1 MESLGMSLFADQ
13 YRGRRVFITGH
24 TGFKGSWLALWLTKL
39 GATVVGYSLS
49 PDKTP
54 NHWDLLDIKIP
65 QYLKDI
71 RDSEKVRQAI
81 NETHPDIVFHLA
93 AQPLVR
99 RSYLDPL
106 ETWSTNVMGT
116 ANVLE
121 ACRSLPGIRA
131 IIVVTTDKCYE
142 NQEWVWGYRENDRL
156 GGHDPY
162 SASKASA
169 ELVVSSYRQAFF
181 NQAGS
186 PLLASVRAGNVIG
199 GGDWA
204 EDRLIP
210 DLVRSLEEQKPLQI
224 RAPMSTRPWQ
234 HVLES
239 LSGYLL
245 LGQLL
250 LEGHSDKADAW
261 NFGPGTESNLT
272 VLEVLAG
279 LQAHWPELAW
289 QPSDTPQL
297 HEAHLLS
304 LDSAKAKR
312 LLGWKPVWN
321 IDKTLDETASW
332 YRNYYRCRQILSSAQ
347 LADYIA
353 SAQMAGIGWATT

>member
-1 MESLGMSLFADQ
+1 MSLFADQ

-39 GATVVGYSLS
+39 GATVVGYSL
-49 PDKTP
+49 PLDKTP
-54 NHWDLLDIKIP
+54 NHWDLLDINISEF
-65 QYLKDI
+65 LNDI
-71 RDSEKVRQAI
+71 RDADKIRQAI
-81 NETHPDIVFHLA
+81 NETQPDIVFHLA

-142 NQEWVWGYRENDRL
+142 NQEWAWGYREIDRL

-162 SASKASA
+162 SASKAA
-169 ELVVSSYRQAFF
+169 VEMVVNSYRKSFFYQAE
-181 NQAGS
+181 A
-186 PLLASVRAGNVIG
+186 PLLASARAGNVIG
-199 GGDWA
+199 GGDWS

-210 DLVRSLEEQKPLQI
+210 DLVKSLAEQKSLLI
-224 RAPMSTRPWQ
+224 RSPSATRPWQ

-245 LGQLL
+245 LGQKLL
-250 LEGHSDKADAW
+250 QGKTQMADAW
-261 NFGPGTESNLT
+261 NFGPETEGNRT
-272 VLEVLAG
+272 VTDVLDG
-279 LQAHWPELAW
+279 LKTNWPEITW
-289 QPSDTPQL
+289 QTTDQSQP
-297 HEAHLLS
+297 HEAKLLY
-304 LDSAKAKR
+304 LDSAKAKT
-312 LLGWKPVWN
+312 LLGWKSIWSFE
-321 IDKTLDETASW
+321 KSLEATAQW
-332 YRNYYRCRQILSSAQ
+332 YRDYYQINHLSSYAQ
-347 LADYIA
+347 LNNFINSARIA
-353 SAQMAGIGWATT
+353 GVAWATS